1 MSQVSKNELKYQNSV
16 SFPNNNSGEIS
27 PADLRNFNV
36 ELIDSTVNQT
46 LYTEDSSSFDG
57 RIDSNT
63 TQINNINAF
72 TASIVQEITSLEAF
86 TSSQQTINNAQQ
98 VTNNQLL
105 FASTSFENQIDVIS
119 AQTSS
124 YLTTSGSNNFVGNQS
139 ISGSLNVSGSI
150 TASIQQGYAL
160 VGGVGGI
167 STLIPTSSF
176 GGALPSGVV
185 SGSSQLTSSYD
196 LRYALSGSSGTGGGF
211 PFTGTADITVSLT
224 I

>member
-167 STLIPTSSF
+167 STLVLLST
-176 GGALPSGVV
+176 PS
-185 SGSSQLTSSYD
+185 
-196 LRYALSGSSGTGGGF
+196 
-211 PFTGTADITVSLT
+211 
-224 I
+224 